1 MTAEV
6 TTGSLDYREILQQA
20 VQAYRSGSSD
30 RPKSSLVV
38 EALLQAETAAKRQR
52 LQYPF
57 EGLAGE
63 WRLCYTTGVKKKR
76 RGGISLGKGFYL
88 PSWTPACIGFEPQ
101 EQDNQA
107 QISNQIQVSGL
118 TLRFTGPA
126 RYLDR
131 KNLLAFDFNH
141 LQILLG
147 NRSLYQ
153 GGFSTGKDKTSN
165 FDQRPIGKLPFFAF
179 FLITDELIAARG
191 RGGGLALWLRQ

>member
-6 TTGSLDYREILQQA
+6 TTGPLDYREILQQA
-20 VQAYRSGSSD
+20 VHAYRSGSSD
-30 RPKSSLVV
+30 RPRSSLVV
-38 EALLQAETAAKRQR
+38 AALLQAETAAKRQR

-63 WRLCYTTGVKKKR
+63 WRLCYTTGVKKKQ
-76 RGGISLGKGFYL
+76 RGGISLGKGLYL
-88 PSWTPACIGFEPQ
+88 PFWTPACIGFEPQ
-101 EQDNQA
+101 EQGNQA
-107 QISNQIQVSGL
+107 QISNQIRVGGL

-126 RYLDR
+126 RYLGK

-147 NRSLYQ
+147 NRTLYQ
-153 GGFSTGKDKTSN
+153 GRFHTSKDKTSR
-165 FDQRPIGKLPFFAF
+165 FDQRSIAILPFFAF
-179 FLITDELIAARG
+179 FLVTDELIAARG